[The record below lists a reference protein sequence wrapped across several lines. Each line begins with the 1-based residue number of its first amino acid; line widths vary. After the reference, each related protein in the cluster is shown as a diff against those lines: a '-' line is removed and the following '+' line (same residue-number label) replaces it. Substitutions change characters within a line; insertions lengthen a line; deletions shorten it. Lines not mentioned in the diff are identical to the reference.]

1 MKAGTARI
9 RVWDVLVR
17 VLHWTL
23 AGAVATCWIS
33 GHWPPSH
40 FDAWHHTAGYIAAA
54 AVTLRLIWG
63 FTGARYARL
72 AQFVRSPRAT
82 LAYARAMRSGHEPRY
97 IGHNPLGGW
106 MVLALW
112 TVAASAALTGWL
124 YTTDWL
130 WGYEWL
136 SDLHAAIAWVIATL
150 VVGHLGGVIVTSW
163 RHRENLVG
171 AMFSGV
177 KRAPSGDDIA

>member
-1 MKAGTARI
+1 MRV

-23 AGAVATCWIS
+23 AGAVATALIS
-33 GHWPPSH
+33 GYWPPH
-40 FDAWHHTAGYIAAA
+40 DFDAVHHTAGYVAGA
-54 AVTLRLIWG
+54 AVALRLAWG
-63 FTGARYARL
+63 FAGSRYARL
-72 AQFVRSPRAT
+72 AQFVRNPRAVLT
-82 LAYARAMRSGHEPRY
+82 YARAMRAGHEPRY

-106 MVLALW
+106 MVLVLWSTAAAL
-112 TVAASAALTGWL
+112 TLTGWL

-136 SDLHAAIAWVIATL
+136 SDLHAAFAWLIATL
-150 VVGHLGGVIVTSW
+150 VLGHLGGVVLASW

-171 AMFSGV
+171 AMFSGM
-177 KRAPSGDDIA
+177 KRAPQGDDIE